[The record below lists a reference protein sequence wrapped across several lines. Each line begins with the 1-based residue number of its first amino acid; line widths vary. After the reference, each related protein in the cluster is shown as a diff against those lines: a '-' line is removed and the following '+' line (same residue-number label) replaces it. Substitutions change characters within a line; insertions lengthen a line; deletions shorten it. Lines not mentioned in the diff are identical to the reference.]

1 MVASTMAYSNSGSSD
16 KASKIRLK
24 TSASRQSRNRRNA
37 ARNGKVALSACACSG
52 GGLHPVRHIWRNDR
66 REGGSGRLLE
76 ERHEAVHE
84 LHELRMSEGELIL
97 HLACESTARQRR
109 SQFQNAARL
118 CASAMQRVSRC
129 CLGLHHQRTTRPRKC
144 SESFEE
150 CELSPCPLVGTRGFE
165 PPTPTPPV

>member
-1 MVASTMAYSNSGSSD
+1 MAYSMSGSSD

-24 TSASRQSRNRRNA
+24 TLASRQARNRRNA

-52 GGLHPVRHIWRNDR
+52 AGLHPVRHIWRNDR
-66 REGGSGRLLE
+66 SEGGSGRLLE
-76 ERHEAVHE
+76 ERHEAVPD

-97 HLACESTARQRR
+97 HLACEARSQQHR

-118 CASAMQRVSRC
+118 CAFAMQGVLRC
-129 CLGLHHQRTTRPRKC
+129 CSRLHHQRTPRPKKC
-144 SESFEE
+144 SENFEE
-150 CELSPCPLVGTRGFE
+150 CDLSTCPLVGTRGFE